1 MTKAK
6 AAQTAIQTI
15 REAAE
20 ADLETFIKVVSPGRV
35 LGGCHKELIQWWNRE
50 EAKDHQLVLYPRDH
64 GKSAMIAYRVAWK
77 LTKDPTLRVLY
88 ISATSTLAQKQLGFI
103 KQIFESE
110 VHRRLWPDHIHP
122 EEGKRAKWTQSEI
135 ELDHPLRKQ
144 EQVRDPSIFTAGLN
158 TGITGLHFDI
168 AVLDDIVV
176 KENATSQE
184 GRDKVAA
191 QYSLLASIEGTGSE
205 EWVVGTRYH
214 PKDLY
219 DTMLNMKEPIFDE
232 DGEVLGEEPIYEI
245 LEKAVEDR
253 GDGTGQFLWPRQQ
266 RKDGKW
272 FGFDMKELARKKAKY
287 QDKLQFRAQYYN
299 DPSDPDSQPISQDTF
314 QYWDSRFMKESIQ
327 GWTYNG
333 RKLNLVAAIDF
344 AYSTRARA
352 DYTAIVVIG
361 VDEENNIYVLE
372 IDRFKADTL
381 KGYFEHILRL
391 SNKWNFKKLV
401 AETTAAQAAIVKSLK
416 QDFFAPHGLMIKVE
430 EVKPTRHEG
439 SKEERMEAILVPRYE
454 NRQVYHYKGGNTQ
467 VLEEELVQ
475 KYPAH
480 DDVKDALANAMDFAV
495 KPMKTSRRSLQEDN
509 IYFHP
514 KFGGVVA

>member
-1 MTKAK
+1 MSRK
-6 AAQTAIQTI
+6 AASEQLQAI

-20 ADLETFIKVVSPGRV
+20 ADLEKFIRVVSPGRV
-35 LGGCHKELIQWWNRE
+35 LGGCHQELISWWNRE
-50 EAKDHQLVLYPRDH
+50 GSKDHQLVLYPRDH
-64 GKSAMIAYRVAWK
+64 GKSAMVAYRVAWA

-88 ISATSTLAQKQLGFI
+88 ISATATLAQKQLGFI

-110 VHRRLWPDHIHP
+110 VHRRLWPDHIHAD
-122 EEGKRAKWTQSEI
+122 EGKRSKWTVSEI
-135 ELDHPLRKQ
+135 ELDHPLRKA
-144 EQVRDPSIFTAGLN
+144 EQIRDPSIFTAGLN

-176 KENATSQE
+176 KENATTQE
-184 GRDKVAA
+184 GRDKVAS
-191 QYSLLASIEGTGSE
+191 QYSLLASIEGTGSQ

-219 DTMLNMKEPIFDE
+219 DTMLNMKEPVFDE
-232 DGEVLGEEPIYEI
+232 NGEVIGEEPIYEI

-299 DPSDPDSQPISQDTF
+299 DPSDPDSQPISQDSF
-314 QYWDSRFMKESIQ
+314 KYWDAKFLKESIQ

-333 RKLNLVAAIDF
+333 NRLNLVAAIDF

-361 VDEENNIYVLE
+361 IDERNNIYVLE
-372 IDRFKADTL
+372 IDRFKADSL
-381 KGYFEHILRL
+381 KGYFDHILRL
-391 SNKWNFKKLV
+391 SNKWRFKKLV

-416 QDFFAPHGLMIKVE
+416 QDFFAPNGLSIKVE

-439 SKEERMEAILVPRYE
+439 SKEERIEATLTPRYE
-454 NRQVYHYKGGNTQ
+454 NGQVYHYRGGNTQ
-467 VLEEELVQ
+467 VLEEELIM
-475 KYPAH
+475 KYPPH
-480 DDVKDALANAMDFAV
+480 DDCKDALANAMDFAV
-495 KPMKTSRRSLQEDN
+495 RPTVGLRRTADQEN
-509 IYFHP
+509 IRFHP
-514 KFGGVVA
+514 RFGGIIA